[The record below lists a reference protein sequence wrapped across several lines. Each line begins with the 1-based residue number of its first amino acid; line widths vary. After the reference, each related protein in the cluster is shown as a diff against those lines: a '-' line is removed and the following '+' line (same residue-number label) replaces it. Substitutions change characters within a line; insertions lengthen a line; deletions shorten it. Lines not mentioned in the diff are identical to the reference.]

1 MTINFI
7 LQSKNNPSTI
17 YIRVKNGRDC
27 DLKIKTSL
35 NINPEDFKSGEAL
48 LKRIPKGVDEQEK
61 LKINTYNLSL
71 QNINSELQRF
81 KGLIISR
88 ANSEDFDLTKE
99 NISDIVNNKLKN
111 NQAKV
116 STRLVDLFDEYF
128 TFKNTQIASSTKK
141 KLKVFQKRI
150 ENFEDVYGTIDIKNI
165 DKNFSYEFQKW
176 HDEKGY
182 AHNTKVKT
190 LKVIKTICNFAI
202 DKGLKV
208 NEGYNFISKG
218 LTFKNVEHI
227 HLNFAELKAII
238 NTELPIKE
246 EDIARDWLIISCF
259 TAQRI
264 SDFLKFTEKNITK
277 IQKIL
282 FLDITQEKTTSQVLI
297 PLTIEVQ
304 AILKKYNG
312 SFPPFFSKNKDSNEV
327 IYNRLIKKVCRKAKI
342 TNKVSVFKRNTTTNK
357 YEFMEIEKCEAVTSH
372 IGRRSF
378 ATNYYGEIN
387 TSLLISAT
395 GHSTEVQF
403 LRYVGK
409 KSTQNAVLLANELN
423 KIKI

>member
-7 LQSKNNPSTI
+7 LQSKKNPSPI
-17 YIRVKNGRDC
+17 YLRVKNGRDC
-27 DLKIKTSL
+27 DLKIKTAL
-35 NINPEDFKSGEAL
+35 NINPEDFKGGEAV
-48 LKRIPKGVDEQEK
+48 LKRKPKGIDELEK
-61 LKINTYNLSL
+61 QKINNYNLSL
-71 QNINSELQRF
+71 QKINSELYKF
-81 KGLIISR
+81 KELIV
-88 ANSEDFDLTKE
+88 AKVNSEDFELTKE
-99 NISDIVNNKLKN
+99 NLSDIVNNKIKN
-111 NQAKV
+111 STNKA

-128 TFKNTQIASSTKK
+128 TFKNTQIASSTIR
-141 KLKVFQKRI
+141 KLKVFQNRI
-150 ENFEDVYGTIDIKNI
+150 EKFEAVYGVIYLKNI
-165 DKNFSYEFQKW
+165 DKMFSYEFQKW
-176 HDEKGY
+176 LDDEGY

-208 NEGYNFISKG
+208 NEEYNFISKG
-218 LTFKNVEHI
+218 LSFKNVEHI
-227 HLNFAELKAII
+227 HLNFTELKEII
-238 NTELPIKE
+238 KTDLPIKN
-246 EDIARDWLIISCF
+246 EDVARDWLVISCF
-259 TAQRI
+259 TAQRV

-277 IQKIL
+277 IQNIL

-297 PLTIEVQ
+297 PLTVEVQ
-304 AILKKYNG
+304 NVLKKYNG

-327 IYNRLIKKVCRKAKI
+327 IYNRLIKIVCQKAKI
-342 TNKVSVFKRNTTTNK
+342 TNKVSIFKRNKETNR
-357 YEFMEIEKCEAVTSH
+357 YEFTTIEKYQAVTSH